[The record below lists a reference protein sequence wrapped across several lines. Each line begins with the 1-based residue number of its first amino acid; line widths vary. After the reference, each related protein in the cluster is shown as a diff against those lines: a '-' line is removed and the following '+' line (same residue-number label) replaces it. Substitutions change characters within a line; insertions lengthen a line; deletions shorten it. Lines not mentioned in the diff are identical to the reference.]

1 MDDSVDKLIKQLK
14 KHEGNVKEKG
24 KHILY
29 KDHLGYETIG
39 YGRLIDPEMGGGL
52 SDIEAEYLLMNDLD
66 TYMTAAKSYNWYS
79 GLNDARKA
87 VIVNMLFNMGQTN
100 FNKFLKMKQALDVG
114 DHAEAA
120 KQMLDSKWAKQVKGR
135 SAELAKQMETGKW
148 QQS

>member
-14 KHEGNVKEKG
+14 KHEGVELKP
-24 KHILY
+24 Y
-29 KDHLGYETIG
+29 KCTSNKLTIG
-39 YGRLIDPEMGGGL
+39 IGRNLEDVGISEN
-52 SDIEAEYLLMNDLD
+52 EAEYLLMNDLD
-66 TYMTAAKSYNWYS
+66 TYMTAAKTYDWYN

-120 KQMLDSKWAKQVKGR
+120 KQMLSSKWAKQVKGR
-135 SAELAKQMETGKW
+135 SEELAAQMETGKW
-148 QQS
+148 QP

>member
-14 KHEGNVKEKG
+14 KHEGVELKP
-24 KHILY
+24 Y
-29 KDHLGYETIG
+29 KCTSNKLTIG
-39 YGRLIDPEMGGGL
+39 IGRNLEDVGISEH
-52 SDIEAEYLLMNDLD
+52 EAEYLLMNDLD
-66 TYMTAAKSYNWYS
+66 TYMTAAKTYDWYA

-120 KQMLDSKWAKQVKGR
+120 KQMLDSRWAKQVKGR
-135 SAELAKQMETGKW
+135 SAELSKQMETGKW
-148 QQS
+148 QP

>member
-14 KHEGNVKEKG
+14 KHEGVELKP
-24 KHILY
+24 Y
-29 KDHLGYETIG
+29 KCTSNKLTIG
-39 YGRLIDPEMGGGL
+39 IGRNLEDVGISEH
-52 SDIEAEYLLMNDLD
+52 EAEYLLMNDLD
-66 TYMTAAKSYNWYS
+66 TYMTAAKTYDWYA

-120 KQMLDSKWAKQVKGR
+120 KQMLDSRWAKQVKGR
-135 SAELAKQMETGKW
+135 SAELSKQMETGKW
-148 QQS
+148 QQ

>member
-14 KHEGNVKEKG
+14 KHEGVELKP
-24 KHILY
+24 Y
-29 KDHLGYETIG
+29 KCTSNKLTIG
-39 YGRLIDPEMGGGL
+39 IGRNLEDVGISEN
-52 SDIEAEYLLMNDLD
+52 EAEYLLMNDLD
-66 TYMTAAKSYNWYS
+66 TYMTAAKTYDWYN

-120 KQMLDSKWAKQVKGR
+120 RQMLESKWAKQVKGR
-135 SAELAKQMETGKW
+135 SEELAKQMETGKW
-148 QQS
+148 QP

>member
-14 KHEGNVKEKG
+14 KHEGVELKP
-24 KHILY
+24 Y
-29 KDHLGYETIG
+29 KCTSNKLTIG
-39 YGRLIDPEMGGGL
+39 IGRNLEDVGISEH
-52 SDIEAEYLLMNDLD
+52 EAEYLLMNDLD
-66 TYMTAAKSYNWYS
+66 TYMTAAKTYDWYN

-120 KQMLDSKWAKQVKGR
+120 KQMLDSRWAKQVKGR
-135 SAELAKQMETGKW
+135 SAELSKQMETGKW
-148 QQS
+148 QP

>member
-14 KHEGNVKEKG
+14 KHEGVELKP
-24 KHILY
+24 Y
-29 KDHLGYETIG
+29 KCTSNKLTIG
-39 YGRLIDPEMGGGL
+39 IGRNLEDVGISEN
-52 SDIEAEYLLMNDLD
+52 EAEYLLMNDLD
-66 TYMTAAKSYNWYS
+66 TYMTAAKTYDWYN

-120 KQMLDSKWAKQVKGR
+120 KQMLESKWAKQVKGR
-135 SAELAKQMETGKW
+135 SEELAKQMETGKW
-148 QQS
+148 QP

>member
-14 KHEGNVKEKG
+14 KHEGVELKP
-24 KHILY
+24 Y
-29 KDHLGYETIG
+29 KCTSNKLTIG
-39 YGRLIDPEMGGGL
+39 IGRNLEDVGISEH
-52 SDIEAEYLLMNDLD
+52 EAEYLLMNDLD
-66 TYMTAAKSYNWYS
+66 TYMKAAKTYDWYA

-120 KQMLDSKWAKQVKGR
+120 KQMLDSRWAKQVKGR
-135 SAELAKQMETGKW
+135 SEELAKQMETGKW
-148 QQS
+148 QP

>member
-1 MDDSVDKLIKQLK
+1 MYDSVDKLIKQLK
-14 KHEGNVKEKG
+14 KHEGIELKPYKCTSG
-24 KHILY
+24 KL
-29 KDHLGYETIG
+29 TIG
-39 YGRLIDPEMGGGL
+39 IGRNLEDVGISEH
-52 SDIEAEYLLMNDLD
+52 EAEYLLMNDLD
-66 TYMTAAKSYNWYS
+66 TYMTAAKTYDWYA

-135 SAELAKQMETGKW
+135 SEELAAQMETGKW
-148 QQS
+148 QP

>member
-14 KHEGNVKEKG
+14 KHEGVELKP
-24 KHILY
+24 Y
-29 KDHLGYETIG
+29 KCTSNKLTIG
-39 YGRLIDPEMGGGL
+39 IGRNLEDVGISEH
-52 SDIEAEYLLMNDLD
+52 EAEYLLMNDLD
-66 TYMTAAKSYNWYS
+66 TYMTAAKTYDWYA

-120 KQMLDSKWAKQVKGR
+120 KQMLDSRWAKQVKGR
-135 SAELAKQMETGKW
+135 SEELAAQMETGKW
-148 QQS
+148 QP